1 MHVCAAPKLIR
12 TFHIAANAGR
22 AIAVPRS
29 PSRCRTPHPP
39 WLISALAARPAPGMW
54 AKLVSLELWA
64 RGASHSGWRF
74 PWRIKCGGCTQPGR
88 VRPDAASALHDAAV
102 TYPRHLIGESDIGR
116 EFTRTPLAC
125 IDRMR
130 CDPPRSGGIA
140 GMPLEHVQPGVLLP
154 IAERRSAGQN
164 LRKLV
169 PRSLHATWTPSAD
182 REDPVKRIIETD
194 RHRIS
199 HLLPIRYDRMRA
211 SPLSY
216 LRGTAAVMAA
226 DLATTPASGLW
237 VQSCGD
243 CHLNNFGAFAS
254 PEGTAVFD
262 VNDFDETLPAP
273 FEWDLKR
280 LATSFA
286 LAGRALGM
294 TTKACRHLARTAMQ
308 AYRLNMTD
316 LVPLEPLAAWRTR
329 VDVGQVVA
337 GLPDE
342 KLREREQRRLAAITD
357 AGRRGYPKLVEKRRG
372 AWRIRERPPLVFS
385 LTEQGDDSHEM
396 AARSAFESYKITM
409 PEERRLLLDRYRLVD
424 VAFKVVG
431 VGSVGTFCAI
441 ALLATPNDAT
451 LLLQIKEARASVL
464 APYAGPSIYAN
475 QGQRVVIGQRIMQT
489 TPDLFLGW
497 TMDPGDDQR
506 CYVRRFRDGRLAMIS
521 AELSDAGLAHHAI
534 LCGATL
540 ARAHARSGDAARIAG
555 YMGSGGVFDAAIA
568 DFAIAYM
575 TQTERDWRLFV
586 DAIKA
591 GRIEARPP

>member
-1 MHVCAAPKLIR
+1 
-12 TFHIAANAGR
+12 
-22 AIAVPRS
+22 
-29 PSRCRTPHPP
+29 
-39 WLISALAARPAPGMW
+39 
-54 AKLVSLELWA
+54 
-64 RGASHSGWRF
+64 
-74 PWRIKCGGCTQPGR
+74 
-88 VRPDAASALHDAAV
+88 
-102 TYPRHLIGESDIGR
+102 
-116 EFTRTPLAC
+116 
-125 IDRMR
+125 
-130 CDPPRSGGIA
+130 
-140 GMPLEHVQPGVLLP
+140 MPLEHVQPGAPLP
-154 IAERRSAGQN
+154 IAERRTAGQS

-169 PRSLHATWTPSAD
+169 PRSLHATWEVPAD
-182 REDPVKRIIETD
+182 RMDPVKRIIETD

-211 SPLSY
+211 SPLAF

-243 CHLNNFGAFAS
+243 CHLNNFGSFAS

-286 LAGRALGM
+286 LAGRARG
-294 TTKACRHLARTAMQ
+294 TDQKACRQLARAAVQ
-308 AYRLNMTD
+308 AYRTNMIA
-316 LVPLEPLAAWRTR
+316 LAGMEPLAAWRTQ
-329 VDVGQVVA
+329 VDVAQVIADV
-337 GLPDE
+337 PDE
-342 KLREREQRRLAAITD
+342 KLREREQRRLAGIID
-357 AGRRGYPKLVEKRRG
+357 AGRLGYPKLVEKRRG
-372 AWRIRERPPLVFS
+372 AWRIRARPPLVFP
-385 LTEQGDDSHEM
+385 LTQQGDDTHEL

-441 ALLATPNDAT
+441 ALLATPDDAT

-464 APYAGPSIYAN
+464 APYAGPSIYEN
-475 QGQRVVIGQRIMQT
+475 QGQRVVVGQRIMQT

-521 AELSDAGLAHHAI
+521 AELSDVALAHHAT

-555 YMGSGGVFDAAIA
+555 YMGTGGVFDAAIA
-568 DFAIAYM
+568 DFAASYM
-575 TQTERDWRLFV
+575 KQTERDWRQFL
-586 DAIKA
+586 DAIKS
-591 GRIEARPP
+591 GRIVARTP